1 MLNFNFNFL
10 DKTVS
15 LEDSL
20 NKYMAKLELLNEP
33 CHLKHAPTKLKIRI
47 PMAVDYISQ
56 DFGFNKE
63 HNITE
68 QLRIPICKECI
79 QGLYDPD
86 WALIY
91 CVGCNASQW
100 VWRPDS
106 IIEFNTDI
114 VWLDVCPKCK
124 ED

>member
-1 MLNFNFNFL
+1 MLDFNFNFL
-10 DKTVS
+10 NGEVS

-20 NKYMAKLELLNEP
+20 DKHISKLDLLNEP
-33 CHLKHAPTKLKIRI
+33 CHLRHGPTEIKV

-56 DFGFNKE
+56 NFGFNKE

-68 QLRIPICKECI
+68 QLHIPICKECI

-91 CVGCNASQW
+91 CIGCNASQW
-100 VWRPDS
+100 IWKPTS
-106 IIEFNTDI
+106 IIEFYTDV